1 MDFGDY
7 FTRQEIA
14 KIIKEQTGLTHPLI
28 ELIEESYDS
37 SGYHNY
43 VKSNTVT
50 AFQRVKLSNQQ
61 WLLKKRKNVLEKDRF
76 NASAALGEFR
86 CYSALIDTF
95 GKNIVKPI
103 SETDT
108 PTPDFMLDY
117 NGDNIYIEVNTV
129 QMNNEEAKRLSDFN
143 RKGQGEV
150 IREICYCPFGNKS
163 GYSTTQTVIR
173 KIYNVKTDS
182 LQIQKGKINILWI
195 DLQDGY
201 MRTICDKIDRFAPI
215 ISGRH
220 IGGAIEGFYSNELW
234 YALYS
239 TKGLAVFE
247 GETMNAEEGKEHS
260 LGKIGYDGKFANDEY
275 SYINAVIYAGTKSV
289 IICENPYAQTT
300 LPDWFLKKITEMQGF
315 RVESA
320 IFNFMKNDITLK
332 IQNDLKYVE
341 ELSKNTF
348 YSW

>member
-14 KIIKEQTGLTHPLI
+14 KIIEEQTGLTHPLI

-76 NASAALGEFR
+76 NASATLGEFR

-129 QMNNEEAKRLSDFN
+129 QMNSEEA
-143 RKGQGEV
+143 
-150 IREICYCPFGNKS
+150 
-163 GYSTTQTVIR
+163 
-173 KIYNVKTDS
+173 
-182 LQIQKGKINILWI
+182 
-195 DLQDGY
+195 
-201 MRTICDKIDRFAPI
+201 
-215 ISGRH
+215 
-220 IGGAIEGFYSNELW
+220 
-234 YALYS
+234 
-239 TKGLAVFE
+239 
-247 GETMNAEEGKEHS
+247 
-260 LGKIGYDGKFANDEY
+260 
-275 SYINAVIYAGTKSV
+275 
-289 IICENPYAQTT
+289 
-300 LPDWFLKKITEMQGF
+300 
-315 RVESA
+315 
-320 IFNFMKNDITLK
+320 
-332 IQNDLKYVE
+332 
-341 ELSKNTF
+341 
-348 YSW
+348 